1 MFCRKLLWWYIV
13 FKVFILQDLFC
24 ILRCVFD
31 LLRVVNQMGK
41 DKWLQKVSVRKENI
55 KDIEL

>member
-1 MFCRKLLWWYIV
+1 MFRRKLLWWYIV

-31 LLRVVNQMGK
+31 MLRVVNQTGK

-55 KDIEL
+55 KDIES

>member
-13 FKVFILQDLFC
+13 FKVFILQDFFC

-31 LLRVVNQMGK
+31 MLRVVNQIGK
-41 DKWLQKVSVRKENI
+41 DKWLQKVSLRKENI

>member
-1 MFCRKLLWWYIV
+1 MFYRKLLWWYIV

-31 LLRVVNQMGK
+31 MLRVVNQMGK
-41 DKWLQKVSVRKENI
+41 DKWLQKVSLRKENI

>member
-1 MFCRKLLWWYIV
+1 MFRRKLLWWYIV

-31 LLRVVNQMGK
+31 MLRVVNQTGK

>member
-1 MFCRKLLWWYIV
+1 MFRRKLLWWYIV

-31 LLRVVNQMGK
+31 MLRVVNQMGK

>member
-31 LLRVVNQMGK
+31 MLRVVNQMGK
-41 DKWLQKVSVRKENI
+41 DKWLQKVSLRKENI

>member
-31 LLRVVNQMGK
+31 MLRVVNQMGK

>member
-1 MFCRKLLWWYIV
+1 MFRRKLLWWYIV

-31 LLRVVNQMGK
+31 MLRVVNQTGK
-41 DKWLQKVSVRKENI
+41 DKWLQKVSLRKENI
-55 KDIEL
+55 KDIES